1 MAPIVTTNP
10 PPVTIRLINSG
21 WKACKVQKNKL
32 VGPAKDANIL
42 ALPPADL
49 YLDCRVIPNPY
60 LVTELGEFTRE
71 DTKVMEWVKEHG
83 APYLDSFYQLIIDGL
98 QQIPSRRLGK
108 ADPFERPYTVCTM
121 CAHGIHRSRAM
132 KYLLATQ
139 LVKDGWNVTVE

>member
-32 VGPAKDANIL
+32 VGPAKDAN
-42 ALPPADL
+42 
-49 YLDCRVIPNPY
+49 NPY